1 MSSYRQHLYHIVT
14 RTKNNLPTIKQEY
27 SDKLFAYIT
36 SIIKNKKSF
45 LYRINGVQD
54 HIHILTDIH
63 PSIAPADFVKDIKV
77 YSSLWIKKSGLHP
90 RFEGWTEGY
99 ASLTCSF
106 GDLERLISYVKNQQ
120 NHHQKESFED
130 EYRRLLKE
138 AGIEIDERYFP

>member
-14 RTKNNLPTIKQEY
+14 RTKNNRPTINQEN

-36 SIIKNKKSF
+36 GIIKNKDGF

-63 PSIAPADFVKDIKV
+63 PSLAPADFVKDVKV
-77 YSSLWIKKSGLHP
+77 YSSLWMKKSGLFP
-90 RFEGWTEGY
+90 GWEGWEDGY

-106 GDLERLISYVKNQQ
+106 GDLDRLIIYIKNQQ
-120 NHHQKESFED
+120 DHHRKESFEE
-130 EYRRLLKE
+130 EYRRMIEE
-138 AGIEIDERYFP
+138 AGIKIDDRYFP